1 MLGEDAMRWQP
12 GRRDFLRLAGLLA
25 AFVAEHAHALDAAPR
40 PAEPSGGGP
49 AAAND
54 AQNAWAL
61 QGTSNFRAIYFDPN
75 AKAEFLLFL
84 TNVYNLYPEVRF
96 HRLIEEIVAAAAT
109 DREIYR
115 LGQERISSIKPFLS
129 EARYGL
135 PALWKQKAEM
145 ARQTVDL
152 LGPARRIDGYLEIGT
167 TGRYVSALQ
176 GKVEVVGDV
185 ILLNTDAPSFS
196 PADVAERG
204 GIGRIGRFVPLRD
217 YAPVPAAAVPGA
229 SLDLVANFIGF
240 HHAPVERR
248 DDFVLSLHRVL
259 RPGGRLLVRDHDVD
273 SPRMNRMV
281 ALAHDVFNMGLG
293 AEWAV
298 NRQEIRNFT
307 SLAQLTTYL
316 ARLGFKREPRTVLQG
331 GDPTRNALM
340 LFVKA

>member
-1 MLGEDAMRWQP
+1 MRWQP

-25 AFVAEHAHALDAAPR
+25 VFVAERGHALDAAPR
-40 PAEPSGGGP
+40 PAETPGASPGGAG
-49 AAAND
+49 D

-61 QGTSNFRAIYFDPN
+61 DRSSNFRAVYFDPN
-75 AKAEFLLFL
+75 AKAEFLNFL
-84 TNVYNLYPEVRF
+84 TNVYHLYPEARF

-109 DREIYR
+109 DRDIYR
-115 LGQERISSIKPFLS
+115 LGQERIPEIKPFLS

-145 ARQTVDL
+145 AQQTVDL
-152 LGPARRIDGYLEIGT
+152 LGSSRRIDGYLEIGT
-167 TGRYVSALQ
+167 TGRYVSALR
-176 GKVEVVGDV
+176 GKVEIVGDV
-185 ILLNTDAPSFS
+185 ILLHTDEPSFS
-196 PADVAERG
+196 PADIAERG
-204 GIGRIGRFVPLRD
+204 GVSRIGRFVPLRD
-217 YAPVPAAAVPGA
+217 YAPVPAGPVPGG

-307 SLAQLTTYL
+307 SLAQLTVYL
-316 ARLGFKREPRTVLQG
+316 ARFGFKRAPGTIFQG